1 MEFLESEVFVVGGFI
16 LGVVPLCPPPGIVFG
31 CLEVEVFNVWAYLD
45 AETAGFVGQR
55 VPNNEDSA
63 PQCPVGFDP
72 QEAFTER
79 DEARNVKNGIG
90 IQVMELNPLSK
101 EKTAEKR
108 MRRKGQTP
116 Q

>member
-1 MEFLESEVFVVGGFI
+1 MEFFESEVFVVRGSI
-16 LGVVPLCPPPGIVFG
+16 LGVVPLRPPPGVVFG
-31 CLEVEVFNVWAYLD
+31 CLEVEVFDVWAHLD
-45 AETAGFVGQR
+45 AETAGLVGQR
-55 VPNNEDSA
+55 APNSEDSP

-79 DEARNVKNGIG
+79 DKARNVKNGIG
-90 IQVMELNPLSK
+90 IQVMELNPVSK
-101 EKTAEKR
+101 EKTAEER